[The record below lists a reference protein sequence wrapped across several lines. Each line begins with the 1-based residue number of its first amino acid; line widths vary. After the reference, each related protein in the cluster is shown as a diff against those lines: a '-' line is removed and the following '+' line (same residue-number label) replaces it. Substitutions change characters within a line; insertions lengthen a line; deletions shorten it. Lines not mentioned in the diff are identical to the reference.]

1 MTSQKKFG
9 NQTSKEKAVIVYMML
24 AKRHK
29 ENRDAITYGIFSNQW
44 DDLFKEDRYR
54 EAKDMKI
61 QAFKYARSNFD
72 DKSLEDIQAYRDTM
86 RIYVGREVPKE
97 IKELAQEK
105 KVIVSLAENLNK
117 HLSGFDILIKQ
128 GKNQTF
134 RLVNTIP
141 FGLSEEGVKK
151 VLTELPTK
159 KEIQEKE
166 QHLMNMLTT
175 SGGCSNHQKAVV
187 VGRYKAPYATHEFKV
202 FMNKF
207 TLHECKSKELTNACV
222 LLCNRVGINNLSN
235 EAPILYK
242 FCEGSGQREKNL
254 KRIRNRRKGNA
265 KATIKRK
272 GR

>member
-1 MTSQKKFG
+1 MSGKKQFG
-9 NQTSKEKAVIVYMML
+9 NQTSKEKSVIVYMTL
-24 AKRHK
+24 AKRYK
-29 ENRDAITYGIFSNQW
+29 ENRDAIKYGIFSNQW
-44 DDLFKEDRYR
+44 DDMFKEDKCG
-54 EAKDMKI
+54 EARDMKI

-72 DKSLEDIQAYRDTM
+72 DKSLEDIQAYRDTL
-86 RIYVGREVPKE
+86 RIYEGREVPKE

-134 RLVNTIP
+134 RLVNVIP

-151 VLTELPTK
+151 ALTELPTK
-159 KEIQEKE
+159 KELQEKE
-166 QHLMNMLTT
+166 QHLMNMLNGQSPT
-175 SGGCSNHQKAVV
+175 NHQKAVV

-207 TLHECKSKELTNACV
+207 TIHECKSKELTNACV

-242 FCEGSGQREKNL
+242 FCEGSGQRQKNL

-265 KATIKRK
+265 KAAKKRK